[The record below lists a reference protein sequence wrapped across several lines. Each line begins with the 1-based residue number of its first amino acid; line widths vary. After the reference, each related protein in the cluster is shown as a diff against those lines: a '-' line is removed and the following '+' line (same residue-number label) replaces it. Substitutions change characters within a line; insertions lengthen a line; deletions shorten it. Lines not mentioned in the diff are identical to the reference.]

1 MKDRIPV
8 LGLFFGVFLGAGT
21 GYSAQELAGG
31 ASAALD
37 GRTLRVLCLELLG
50 RPPLPEEWERWLG
63 RPRAEYLDSTI
74 GSKAF
79 WEHWYEEQLYYFL
92 LINNFRPAQ
101 DRQIAIPA
109 DLAAQRCSVREAL
122 HRIAL
127 SSSFDLRNPG
137 ADTFVTVVLE
147 QIAGLDITRS
157 QRELEIGKRVYDGA
171 SGVFLGTQGASQAD
185 VVRNAVMS
193 RSSVQ
198 HFLRREYERLLHVKP
213 DAAALP
219 VWIARLEKEPLA
231 YGELLRE
238 WCTSPAFDAR
248 VARGETLENLAF
260 VRALFVDLAGRLP
273 RFEEAEPMREALDAL
288 ADSTPLR
295 SLSAR
300 MLLDSGKLALPKK
313 QELANREA
321 WVRERYL
328 RLLGRAPTAEQLA
341 DALALLEA
349 PEGRV
354 ETLLYALVSS
364 PEYNRS

>member
-1 MKDRIPV
+1 MSERIPV

-21 GYSAQELAGG
+21 GYSQSELANG
-31 ASAALD
+31 AAAPLD
-37 GRTLRVLCLELLG
+37 ERTLRTLCLELLG
-50 RPPLPEEWERWLG
+50 RPPLPEEWQSWVG
-63 RPRAEYLDSTI
+63 KPRGEFLAATI
-74 GSKAF
+74 GSKPC

-109 DLAAQRCSVREAL
+109 DLAAQRCTVREAL

-147 QIAGLDITRS
+147 QIAGMDITRS
-157 QRELEIGKRVYDGA
+157 QRELDIGKRMYDGA

-185 VVRNAVMS
+185 IVRNAVMS
-193 RSSVQ
+193 RASVQ
-198 HFLRREYERLLHVKP
+198 HFLRREYERLLHAKP
-213 DAAALP
+213 DAAALSA
-219 VWIARLEKEPLA
+219 WIARLEKDPQAFVQLV
-231 YGELLRE
+231 RE
-238 WCTSPAFDAR
+238 WCASPAFDER
-248 VARGETLENLAF
+248 VRRGEKLENRAF

-273 RFEEAEPMREALDAL
+273 RFEEGEPMREALDAL

-300 MLLDSGKLALPKK
+300 MLLDSGKLEIPRK
-313 QELANREA
+313 QDIANRET

-328 RLLGRAPTAEQLA
+328 RLLGRAPTADQLT

>member
-1 MKDRIPV
+1 MGPRIPV
-8 LGLFFGVFLGAGT
+8 LGLFFGVFMGAGT
-21 GYSAQELAGG
+21 MYGESQ
-31 ASAALD
+31 AAPDLPPLD
-37 GRTLRVLCLELLG
+37 ERALRCLSIELLG
-50 RPPLPEEWERWLG
+50 RPPLPEEWQRWLG
-63 RPRAEYLDSTI
+63 KARSEWLQEVV
-74 GSKAF
+74 GSRGF

-109 DLAAQRCSVREAL
+109 DLSAQRLQVREAL

-127 SSSFDLRNPG
+127 SSSFDHRNPG

-171 SGVFLGTQGASQAD
+171 QGVFLGAPGQSQAD
-185 VVRNAVMS
+185 IIRNAVQS

-198 HFLRREYERLLHVKP
+198 HFLRREYERLVHAKP
-213 DAAALP
+213 ENAALALW
-219 VWIARLEKEPLA
+219 VARLEKEPGA
-231 YGELLRE
+231 YAALVRE
-238 WCTSPAFDAR
+238 WCLSAAFEAR
-248 VARGETLENLAF
+248 LARGAALENRAF

-273 RFEEAEPMREALDAL
+273 LFDEAEPMREALDAL

-300 MLLDSGKLALPKK
+300 MLLDSGKLGLPKK
-313 QELANREA
+313 DQLGERAA
-321 WVRERYL
+321 WVDQRFR
-328 RLLGRAPTAEQLA
+328 RLLGRPASPAQLS
-341 DALALLEA
+341 DAVALLNA

-364 PEYNRS
+364 PEYNRY

>member
-1 MKDRIPV
+1 MSDRIPV

-21 GYSAQELAGG
+21 AYSRPQSAAGS
-31 ASAALD
+31 AAALD
-37 GRTLRVLCLELLG
+37 ERTLRVLCLELLG
-50 RPPLPEEWERWLG
+50 RPPLPDEWQRWLG
-63 RPRAEYLDSTI
+63 QPRGEFLDATI
-74 GSKAF
+74 GSRPF

-101 DRQIAIPA
+101 DRLIAIPA
-109 DLAAQRCSVREAL
+109 DLAAKRLTVREAL

-147 QIAGLDITRS
+147 QLAGLDITRS
-157 QRELEIGKRVYDGA
+157 QRELEIGKRVYDGGN
-171 SGVFLGTQGASQAD
+171 GVFLGTPGASQAD
-185 VVRNAVMS
+185 LVRNAVMS

-198 HFLRREYERLLHVKP
+198 HLLRREYERVLHERP
-213 DAAALP
+213 DPAALSG
-219 VWIARLEKEPLA
+219 WIARLEKDPGA
-231 YGELLRE
+231 SVELMRE
-238 WCTSPAFDAR
+238 WCSAPAFDAR
-248 VARGETLENLAF
+248 VARGERLENRAF

-273 RFEEAEPMREALDAL
+273 VFEEAEPMREALDAL

-300 MLLDSGKLALPKK
+300 MLLDSGKLSLPKK
-313 QELANREA
+313 QAIQDREA
-321 WVRERYL
+321 WVQERYR
-328 RLLGRAPTAEQLA
+328 RLLGRAPTADQLA

-364 PEYNRS
+364 PQYNRS